1 MEGLF
6 FPIPNLFSQ
15 IRLKSLTW
23 SLVSLSLV
31 TVATVAVTFFM
42 VTVWCMLSIA
52 KVTSTLRSA
61 MIPVISSPLLFQ
73 VECDRS
79 NNQWSSICPKYPW
92 SYFFVFWKQSFK
104 SEGGSNKSSKHC
116 LRLSLWRFAFGAPP
130 SLEYDVPSEWSP
142 ATSRQ
147 RGWLGSPGGV
157 HST

>member
-23 SLVSLSLV
+23 SLVSLVS
-31 TVATVAVTFFM
+31 VATVAVTFSM
-42 VTVWCMLSIA
+42 VTVWYMLRIA

-79 NNQWSSICPKYPW
+79 NNQWRSICPKYPW
-92 SYFFVFWKQSFK
+92 SYFFVFWKRGFK

-116 LRLSLWRFAFGAPP
+116 LRLSLWR
-130 SLEYDVPSEWSP
+130 
-142 ATSRQ
+142 
-147 RGWLGSPGGV
+147 LGSGPLLHSSMMCPQSDPLQPQGRGGD
-157 HST
+157 